1 MALVDLDEG
10 SCTTVPHA
18 PPAHPDAAVEAEQ
31 LEMACYN
38 TGYEVE
44 CILPDGAV
52 PSPRGQDDQGG
63 PAADSDAGPL
73 GSLLDGMLLVSP

>member
-1 MALVDLDEG
+1 
-10 SCTTVPHA
+10 
-18 PPAHPDAAVEAEQ
+18 
-31 LEMACYN
+31 MACYN